1 MGNIWHV
8 VTHPDKSV
16 CLGHIYEEDM
26 TVIEFTPSKV
36 WEKRMWS
43 FLLFL
48 FICHFFT
55 ILAFSHTFVIVVA
68 PLTNFTLA
76 LVVLSAKKS
85 VVTFIHFLYSFMI
98 NVYSILYHDLYM
110 FCVSTAYIITYS
122 ISLKMTGII

>member
-43 FLLFL
+43 FLTFL
-48 FICHFFT
+48 FICHFLT
-55 ILAFSHTFVIVVA
+55 ILAFSHTFAFVAA
-68 PLTNFTLA
+68 PLINLTFA
-76 LVVLSAKKS
+76 LVVLSAKTP
-85 VVTFIHFLYSFMI
+85 VAIIVHILYSIII
-98 NVYSILYHDLYM
+98 NVYAITFRDYYM
-110 FCVSTAYIITYS
+110 FCVSTTYIITYS
-122 ISLKMTGII
+122 ISLKMTGIV